1 MAQVRLVFLYF
12 EQFFNFFTGDTD
24 IDYGARANNA
34 NVFRLIEAFRKH
46 GHKCSKINPVPVR
59 TVPG

>member
-1 MAQVRLVFLYF
+1 MAQVWLVFLYLNSLST
-12 EQFFNFFTGDTD
+12 FFLGDTD
-24 IDYGARANNA
+24 IDYGARAKNA